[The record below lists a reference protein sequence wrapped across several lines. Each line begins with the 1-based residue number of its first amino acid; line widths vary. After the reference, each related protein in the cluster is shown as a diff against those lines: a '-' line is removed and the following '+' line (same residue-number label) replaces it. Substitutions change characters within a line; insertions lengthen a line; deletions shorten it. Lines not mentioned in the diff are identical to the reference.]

1 MLKTLGLSLRKPKIQ
16 RIEITALKRSPEIA
30 AITLRIDT
38 LCHEGLASQKVMRF
52 SRLTFRKQNMPQT
65 V

>member
-1 MLKTLGLSLRKPKIQ
+1 MSTKEQDYLQEKI
-16 RIEITALKRSPEIA
+16 TWKSGPEPLYPYR
-30 AITLRIDT
+30 LRIDT